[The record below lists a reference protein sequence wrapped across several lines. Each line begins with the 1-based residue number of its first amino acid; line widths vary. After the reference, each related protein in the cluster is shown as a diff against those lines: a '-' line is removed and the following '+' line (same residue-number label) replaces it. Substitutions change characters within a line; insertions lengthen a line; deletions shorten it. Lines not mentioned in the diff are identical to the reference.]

1 MKKIV
6 RLTESDLTKIVKR
19 VIKEN
24 DDFRNFEEYKLNEGI
39 KDTMVGQIFTS
50 HYEDIVDKIFSELKN
65 EFDFENL
72 IDSNDD
78 MGSIE
83 YKLKNGDILTV
94 RDDTFFA
101 IPGYTVKI
109 NDDEIECS
117 YLSGRKLYKYLKN
130 KRDEKYKKSDLDK
143 VEKYRNNKEKERLSL
158 IKQKEDK
165 LKRLKDRY
173 K

>member
-1 MKKIV
+1 M
-6 RLTESDLTKIVKR
+6 S
-19 VIKEN
+19 KEIRKYIDN
-24 DDFRNFEEYKLNEGI
+24 FRNFEKSKLNEGI

-50 HYEDIVDKIFSELKN
+50 NYEYIVDKIFNELKN
-65 EFDFENL
+65 QFDFENL
-72 IDSNDD
+72 IDSNDG

-83 YKLKNGDILTV
+83 YRLKNGDVLTV

-101 IPGYTVKI
+101 IPGYTVKV

-143 VEKYRNNKEKERLSL
+143 VEKDRTNKEKERFLL
-158 IKQKEDK
+158 DRQKEDK
-165 LKRLKDRY
+165 LKRLKDKY

>member
-1 MKKIV
+1 MKHIYNY
-6 RLTESDLTKIVKR
+6 T
-19 VIKEN
+19 
-24 DDFRNFEEYKLNEGI
+24 NFEKFKLNEGI

-50 HYEDIVDKIFSELKN
+50 NYEDIVDKIFNELKN

-72 IDSNDD
+72 IDSNDG

-83 YKLKNGDILTV
+83 YRLNNGDVLTV
-94 RDDTFFA
+94 RDDTFFG
-101 IPGYTVKI
+101 IPGHTVKI

-143 VEKYRNNKEKERLSL
+143 VEKDRINKEKERFF
-158 IKQKEDK
+158 
-165 LKRLKDRY
+165 
-173 K
+173 

>member
-1 MKKIV
+1 MKHIY
-6 RLTESDLTKIVKR
+6 
-19 VIKEN
+19 N
-24 DDFRNFEEYKLNEGI
+24 FRKFKLNEGI

-50 HYEDIVDKIFSELKN
+50 NYEDIVDKIFNELKN
-65 EFDFENL
+65 EFDFGNL
-72 IDSNDD
+72 IDSNDG

-83 YKLKNGDILTV
+83 YRLKNDDVLTV

-117 YLSGRKLYKYLKN
+117 YSSGRKLYKYLKN

-143 VEKYRNNKEKERLSL
+143 IEKDEINKERGRFLL
-158 IKQKEDK
+158 DKQKEDK
-165 LKRLKDRY
+165 LKRLKDKY

>member
-1 MKKIV
+1 M
-6 RLTESDLTKIVKR
+6 S
-19 VIKEN
+19 KEMRKYI
-24 DDFRNFEEYKLNEGI
+24 DTFKNFEKSKLNEGI
-39 KDTMVGQIFTS
+39 KDTMVGKIFTS
-50 HYEDIVDKIFSELKN
+50 NYEDIVDKIFNELKN
-65 EFDFENL
+65 QFDFENL
-72 IDSNDD
+72 IDSNDG

-83 YKLKNGDILTV
+83 YRLKNGDFLTV

-143 VEKYRNNKEKERLSL
+143 VEKDRINKEKERFLL
-158 IKQKEDK
+158 DRQKEDK
-165 LKRLKDRY
+165 LKRLKDKY

>member
-1 MKKIV
+1 M
-6 RLTESDLTKIVKR
+6 S
-19 VIKEN
+19 KEMRKYIDN
-24 DDFRNFEEYKLNEGI
+24 FRNFEKSKLNEGI

-50 HYEDIVDKIFSELKN
+50 NYEDIVNKIFNELKN

-72 IDSNDD
+72 IDSNDG

-83 YKLKNGDILTV
+83 YRLKNGDVLTV

-130 KRDEKYKKSDLDK
+130 KRDEKYRKSDLDK
-143 VEKYRNNKEKERLSL
+143 IEQDRINKDKERLSL
-158 IKQKEDK
+158 KKKKEDK
-165 LKRLKDRY
+165 LNRLKDKY

>member
-1 MKKIV
+1 MRKYI
-6 RLTESDLTKIVKR
+6 D
-19 VIKEN
+19 N
-24 DDFRNFEEYKLNEGI
+24 FRNFEKSKLNEGI

-50 HYEDIVDKIFSELKN
+50 NYEDIVNKIFNELKN

-72 IDSNDD
+72 IDSNDG

-83 YKLKNGDILTV
+83 YRLKNGDVLTV

-130 KRDEKYKKSDLDK
+130 KRDEKYRKSDLDK
-143 VEKYRNNKEKERLSL
+143 IEQDRINKDKERLSL
-158 IKQKEDK
+158 KKKKEDK
-165 LKRLKDRY
+165 LNRLKDKY